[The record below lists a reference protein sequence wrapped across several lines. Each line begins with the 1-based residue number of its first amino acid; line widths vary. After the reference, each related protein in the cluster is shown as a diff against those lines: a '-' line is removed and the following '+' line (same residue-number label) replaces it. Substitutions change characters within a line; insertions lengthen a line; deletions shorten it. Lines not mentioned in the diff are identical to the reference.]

1 MTNKSNASLLMQ
13 GYSNLVTGRDTI
25 DGGLAQ
31 MVLGWLPVLDTPLR
45 WSIGEGA
52 EAVAGMFSA
61 AEYVAKPLDD
71 TKKQGVRLAVIGT
84 DLLGRPDDVEPM
96 SGALKGDVTESLR
109 AAVAVRA
116 FYINRSEQ
124 TGVTRNKLRLVT
136 VMGASGKRRSVI
148 AGIPAGD
155 MFDLLEKQAEGLPP
169 KLNAKGRAVANTL
182 AKAHRG
188 ARPLTDAQLIER
200 VLSAEVAC
208 DGAIDRDY
216 GRTWTTKQ
224 FCAVMFKR
232 AIAAG
237 LLPEP
242 KSRGGSDDVGEH
254 AVKSAQAVKN
264 FSAKIEQVR
273 DWLTMCNAPNGEVQ
287 IAPTKEQEA
296 VLDMIAEQWAAY
308 RSSHPILF

>member
-31 MVLGWLPVLDTPLR
+31 MVLGWLPVLHTPLR

-52 EAVAGMFSA
+52 DAVGGMFSA

-71 TKKQGVRLAVIGT
+71 TKKQGVRLAVLGT

-109 AAVAVRA
+109 AAVAVQA
-116 FYINRSEQ
+116 FYTDDKGKCR
-124 TGVTRNKLRLVT
+124 LRLVT

-188 ARPLTDAQLIER
+188 ARPLTDDQLLNR

-208 DGAIDRDY
+208 DGVMDRDY

-254 AVKSAQAVKN
+254 AAKTAQAAKN

-273 DWLTMCNAPNGEVQ
+273 DWLTMCNAPDGEVQ

-308 RSSHPILF
+308 RAAHPMLF